1 MTRLLIVRHGETD
14 WNREGRWQGHA
25 GPGLNELGRRQAAA
39 IAARLLHES
48 PQALVSSDLAR
59 ATETAAAIGELTG
72 LVARIDPRFRE
83 VDVGEWSSL
92 TRAQVAE
99 RYPAAYREWERGT
112 NLGYPGGETFEE
124 LQTRCQDALDDLFED
139 DRGRTIALV
148 AHGGSIRALIGSVLG
163 LDAGRRRLLA
173 TGRNCSL
180 SVIESRGSDR
190 RVVSVNDDGH
200 LVPELTAMI

>member
-39 IAARLLHES
+39 IAARLVHDE
-48 PQALVSSDLAR
+48 
-59 ATETAAAIGELTG
+59 
-72 LVARIDPRFRE
+72 
-83 VDVGEWSSL
+83 
-92 TRAQVAE
+92 VAE
-99 RYPAAYREWERGT
+99 RYPDTYREWEHGT
-112 NLGYPGGETFEE
+112 NMGYPGGETFGQ
-124 LQTRCQDALDDLFED
+124 LQERCQAALDELL
-139 DRGRTIALV
+139 DRDGGRTIVLV
-148 AHGGSIRALIGSVLG
+148 AHGGSIRAVIGSVLG

-180 SVIESRGSDR
+180 SVIESREGAR

>member
-39 IAARLLHES
+39 VAARLAHDA
-48 PQALVSSDLAR
+48 PAVLVSSDLAR
-59 ATETAAAIGELTG
+59 ATETAAVIGERTG
-72 LVARIDPRFRE
+72 LDVRLDPRFRE

-92 TRAQVAE
+92 SRAEVGT
-99 RYPAAYREWERGT
+99 RYPDAYRQWELGR
-112 NLGYPGGETFEE
+112 NAGYPGGESFEE
-124 LQTRCQDALDDLFED
+124 LQERCRAALDSLLESEA
-139 DRGRTIALV
+139 GRTIVLV
-148 AHGGSIRALIGSVLG
+148 AHGGSIRAMIGSVLD
-163 LDAGRRRLLA
+163 LDGGRRRRLA

-180 SVIESRGSDR
+180 SVIESRAGDR

-200 LVPELTAMI
+200 LAPEPIV

>member
-39 IAARLLHES
+39 IATRLVHES
-48 PQALVSSDLAR
+48 PQVLVSSDLAR
-59 ATETAAAIGELTG
+59 ATETAAAIGEVTG
-72 LVARIDPRFRE
+72 LAARLEPRFRE

-92 TRAQVAE
+92 TRAEVAE
-99 RYPAAYREWERGT
+99 RYPSEFRQWEQGT
-112 NLGYPGGETFEE
+112 NRGYPGGETFEQ
-124 LQTRCQDALDDLFED
+124 LQARCLAALDDLFEQD
-139 DRGRTIALV
+139 GGRTIALV

-163 LDAGRRRLLA
+163 LDAARRRLLA

-180 SVIESRGSDR
+180 SVIESRHSDR
-190 RVVSVNDDGH
+190 RVVAVNDDGH
-200 LVPELTAMI
+200 LIPELTGMI

>member
-39 IAARLLHES
+39 IAARLVHAS
-48 PQALVSSDLAR
+48 PQVLVSSDLER
-59 ATETAAAIGELTG
+59 ATETAAAIGDLTG
-72 LVARIDPRFRE
+72 LTARIDPRFRE

-92 TRAQVAE
+92 TRPQVAE
-99 RYPAAYREWERGT
+99 RYPDAYREWEQGR
-112 NLGYPGGETFEE
+112 NAGYPGGETFED
-124 LQTRCQDALDDLFED
+124 LQVRCQAALDDLFEH
-139 DRGRTIALV
+139 GRDQTVALV
-148 AHGGSIRALIGSVLG
+148 AHGGSIRAVIASVLG
-163 LDAGRRRLLA
+163 LDPGRRRLLA

-190 RVVSVNDDGH
+190 RVISVNDDGH
-200 LVPELTAMI
+200 LVPELTAII

>member
-25 GPGLNELGRRQAAA
+25 GPALNKLGRRQAAA
-39 IAARLLHES
+39 IAARLVHDA
-48 PQALVSSDLAR
+48 PTVLVSSDLAR
-59 ATETAAAIGELTG
+59 ATETAAAVGRRTG
-72 LVARIDPRFRE
+72 LAARLDPRFRE

-92 TRAQVAE
+92 TRAEVAE
-99 RYPAAYREWERGT
+99 RYPDAYREWEHGT
-112 NLGYPGGETFEE
+112 NTGYPGGETFGQ
-124 LQTRCQDALDDLFED
+124 LQERCQAALDELL
-139 DRGRTIALV
+139 DRDGGRTIVLV
-148 AHGGSIRALIGSVLG
+148 AHGGSIRAVIGSVLG

-180 SVIESRGSDR
+180 SVIESRHGER

-200 LVPELTAMI
+200 LVPELTAII

>member
-39 IAARLLHES
+39 IAGRLAHDAPDVLI
-48 PQALVSSDLAR
+48 SSDLAR
-59 ATETAAAIGELTG
+59 ATETAALIGERTG
-72 LVARIDPRFRE
+72 LEARLDPRFRE

-92 TRAQVAE
+92 TRSEVSE
-99 RYPAAYREWERGT
+99 RYPEAYRQWEHGR
-112 NLGYPGGETFEE
+112 NAGYPGGETFQE
-124 LQTRCQDALDDLFED
+124 LQDRCQAALDDLLDHEA
-139 DRGRTIALV
+139 GRTIVLV
-148 AHGGSIRALIGSVLG
+148 AHGGSIRAMIGSVLD

-180 SVIESRGSDR
+180 SVIESRSSDR
-190 RVVSVNDDGH
+190 RVVSVNDEGH
-200 LVPELTAMI
+200 LAPEPTSII